1 MAVVDYIKTFRPAH
15 WVKNLLVGAPLF
27 FSGGMLDAG
36 SAAVAA
42 AAFAGFCFA
51 SGFIYVVND
60 LVDVGQ
66 DRADA
71 VKRNRPY
78 AAGRISRGGMM
89 AAASGAAVAAGAVAA
104 CIGDGYALMLAA
116 YAVLMLSYNFF
127 LKKMRAAGVVAIA
140 AGMILRMLAGA
151 AAIDVRVSAWV
162 YPEAFLL
169 AAYVVAGK
177 RIYMDAA
184 VARPSAAEE
193 LLFRALGAA
202 TVAVYAAY
210 SFSGVG
216 VEKYGTS
223 FLWVTA
229 PFVALA
235 VWRYYSLAR
244 RADRTREHLQ
254 AILSDPA
261 IVSAVFAWLAV
272 FAALIYGPQLVK
284 HI

>member
-36 SAAVAA
+36 SAALAA

-51 SGFIYVVND
+51 AGFIYVVND

-78 AAGRISRGGMM
+78 AAGRISRGGM
-89 AAASGAAVAAGAVAA
+89 AAAAAGAATAAGAVAA
-104 CIGDGYALMLAA
+104 CIGDGYAIMLAA

-127 LKKMRAAGVVAIA
+127 LKKMRAAGVAAIA

-177 RIYMDAA
+177 RIYMDAS

-193 LLFRALGAA
+193 FLFRALGAA

-235 VWRYYSLAR
+235 VWRYYLLAR
-244 RADRTREHLQ
+244 RTDRTREHLQ
-254 AILSDPA
+254 AILSDPV